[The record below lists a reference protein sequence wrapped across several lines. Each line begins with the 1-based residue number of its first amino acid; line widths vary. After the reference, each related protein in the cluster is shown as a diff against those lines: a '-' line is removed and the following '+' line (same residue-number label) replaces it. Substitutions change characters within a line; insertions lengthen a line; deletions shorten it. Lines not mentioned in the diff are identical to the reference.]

1 MRRLALGTLLLLSGC
16 GPPCGPRSATV
27 ARVVDGDTIDLV
39 APATK
44 TRVRL
49 LSVDAPE
56 ITSGKHECYGQQ
68 AADFTAAQLLG
79 KVAHLT
85 YDVECTDRYGR
96 TLASVSVDDSVG
108 GSAGE
113 TEVNTELVRR
123 GYACARALGRAG
135 QERAEAFATFEAEA
149 RTERR
154 GMWGVCVEVPC
165 ASRD

>member
-1 MRRLALGTLLLLSGC
+1 MSRLALAALFLLAGC

-39 APATK
+39 GLATK

-68 AADFTAAQLLG
+68 AADFTTAQLLG
-79 KVAHLT
+79 KVAHLA

-96 TLASVSVDDSVG
+96 TLASVSVGDSKG
-108 GSAGE
+108 Q
-113 TEVNTELVRR
+113 TQVNTELVRR
-123 GYACARALGRAG
+123 GYACARALGAAG
-135 QERAEAFATFEAEA
+135 SERAEAFATFEAEA